1 MIQKESGN
9 REPARGTQKEYQNE
23 NRKQKTENR
32 KREKSQQPVFI
43 PEVIKTM
50 PESNILKQL
59 MRAPRSVFG
68 IVRRQFELT
77 SPDISRRWRWWR
89 RKGMK
94 NCIEP
99 MFLFF
104 VIRPL
109 CCFSLN
115 YKICLIGSNCM
126 RKICNC
132 VLYSKC
138 IIMVRALLHCRAHIH
153 RLLFGRKSRDQYRA
167 YRHIHFSSQL

>member
-77 SPDISRRWRWWR
+77 SPDISRR
-89 RKGMK
+89 
-94 NCIEP
+94 
-99 MFLFF
+99 
-104 VIRPL
+104 
-109 CCFSLN
+109 
-115 YKICLIGSNCM
+115 
-126 RKICNC
+126 
-132 VLYSKC
+132 
-138 IIMVRALLHCRAHIH
+138 
-153 RLLFGRKSRDQYRA
+153 
-167 YRHIHFSSQL
+167 